1 MNDYFLQQLLSSAYY
16 LLRQRTFLSPIALN
30 EVSSYIKLILPS
42 STTSVVMATSR
53 THSFEKLLESPFSQT
68 GIHGVSHTQRER
80 ELQATAKPKK
90 RKGLRSRRTL
100 PKNGV
105 RKTSKYNIVSSHSI
119 RSLTTPT
126 TQLTSGS
133 NTLSDVIID
142 NHSSVSSSRKS
153 LTRSILTPFQK
164 PRLPSLRNNHST
176 VSGVDQS
183 STSCS
188 DGRQFSLKLNPLQQS
203 VTRSTIRIR
212 LTHNGTSPKHSLSDS
227 HSSSSTSTTRQRGF
241 TRQKHTGDSR
251 DGSDTSFTIE
261 ELAKGLI
268 KMDYKK
274 IVVMSG
280 AGISTA
286 SGIPDFR

>member
-1 MNDYFLQQLLSSAYY
+1 MNDYFLQQLLSSANY
-16 LLRQRTFLSPIALN
+16 LLRQRTFLSSIALN
-30 EVSSYIKLILPS
+30 EVPSHIKLILPS

-68 GIHGVSHTQRER
+68 GIHGVSHTQREK
-80 ELQATAKPKK
+80 ELQATTKPKK

-105 RKTSKYNIVSSHSI
+105 RKTSNVSSHSI

-126 TQLTSGS
+126 TQLASGS

-142 NHSSVSSSRKS
+142 NHSSISSSRKY

-176 VSGVDQS
+176 VSGVDRS

-212 LTHNGTSPKHSLSDS
+212 LTHNGTSPKHVLSDS
-227 HSSSSTSTTRQRGF
+227 PSHSSSTSTTRQRGF
-241 TRQKHTGDSR
+241 TRQKHTGASR
-251 DGSDTSFTIE
+251 DVSDTSFTIE

-268 KMDYKK
+268 RMDYKK